1 MQVAAKKIKSGRKS
15 AAEADMRS
23 ICVIDK
29 ISSDVER
36 RAGLSAVAEPLFSG
50 FSVSSI
56 MLFC

>member
-1 MQVAAKKIKSGRKS
+1 
-15 AAEADMRS
+15 MRS

-36 RAGLSAVAEPLFSG
+36 RAGLSAMAEPLFSG